1 MKKLFYLLLILPM
14 VILTSCKDDIELPD
28 TLTGTTWEYSIN
40 KSGTVTKLSL
50 NFTSAT
56 AYTATESYTILNETI
71 TDSEP
76 GVYTY
81 DNKKGT
87 VVFDG
92 EVTGTIKDNKL
103 TVTESGVPMV
113 FSKK

>member
-1 MKKLFYLLLILPM
+1 MSSI
-14 VILTSCKDDIELPD
+14 S
-28 TLTGTTWEYSIN
+28 TL
-40 KSGTVTKLSL
+40 K
-50 NFTSAT
+50 FTSAS
-56 AYTATESYTILNETI
+56 AYTETVAITLAGETVTES
-71 TDSEP
+71 DS

>member
-40 KSGTVTKLSL
+40 ESGTVTKFSL